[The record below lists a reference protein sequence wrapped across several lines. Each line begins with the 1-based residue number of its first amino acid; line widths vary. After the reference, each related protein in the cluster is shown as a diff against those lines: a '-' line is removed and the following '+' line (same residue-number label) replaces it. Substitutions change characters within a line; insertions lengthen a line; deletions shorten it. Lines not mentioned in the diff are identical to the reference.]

1 MPKVFTSKKQKIGKL
16 GESLAIR
23 YLQKNG
29 HRIIGENM
37 TYKYGE
43 IDILTIDKENRVH
56 FVEVKSSKRGIN
68 SHENYFRPEENM
80 SPQKAT
86 KMKRTIEN
94 ILSFRENV
102 LYEFY
107 EREVGKSIDKR
118 ELSWQ
123 VDLAIVH
130 LDIENKKAKVS
141 MIWNIVL

>member
-43 IDILTIDKENRVH
+43 IDILTMDKENKVH
-56 FVEVKSSKRGIN
+56 FIEVKSSRRGID
-68 SHENYFRPEENM
+68 SQEIHFRPEENM
-80 SPQKAT
+80 SPQKAI

-94 ILSFRENV
+94 ILSFRDSV

-107 EREVGKSIDKR
+107 DREVSKNNDKR
-118 ELSWQ
+118 ELCWQ
-123 VDLAIVH
+123 VDLAIVY
-130 LDIENKKAKVS
+130 LDIENKKAKVEVVWD
-141 MIWNIVL
+141 IIL